1 MSDPTA
7 QTQAVPDNHTSPST
21 VPTPALNQVASVAQ
35 TALPQVPVAPVLP
48 QVPAAP
54 QTAPEPAQP
63 AKFEPTGDP
72 LLDTALDYVAGLG
85 IASTDAVIAA
95 ARDGDFGPLEAK
107 LAALGDKAKDKDRYI
122 ALAKRA
128 YEDTVRKADEHNSK
142 VTAIVHSVVGGEA
155 NWAAIQTWAS
165 AQATDEEKAQ
175 INAAFAAGGLQ
186 AKAAAD
192 YLAKAF
198 NKAGRPGVPKTPAT
212 KPEAAAAPAGDSP
225 LTARDYA
232 RQVEELSRKNRG
244 RDVSHLPEYQTLRA
258 RRLAGRAAGL

>member
-1 MSDPTA
+1 MSDP
-7 QTQAVPDNHTSPST
+7 AVPDN
-21 VPTPALNQVASVAQ
+21 TPA
-35 TALPQVPVAPVLP
+35 
-48 QVPAAP
+48 PAAP
-54 QTAPEPAQP
+54 VVPAPAAELPALSTP
-63 AKFEPTGDP
+63 PAAPAPAAPVPAPVELAPTAKFEPTGDP

-85 IASTDAVIAA
+85 IASTDPVIEA

-107 LAALGDKAKDKDRYI
+107 LAALGDKAKDKDRYL

-128 YEDTVRKADEHNSK
+128 YEDTVRKADEHNAK
-142 VTAIVHSVVGGEA
+142 VTSIVHSVVGGEA
-155 NWAAIQTWAS
+155 NWTAIQTWAS

-198 NKAGRPGVPKTPAT
+198 TKAGRPGVPKTPAT

-244 RDVSHLPEYQTLRA
+244 GDVSHLPEYQTLRA

>member
-1 MSDPTA
+1 MSDP
-7 QTQAVPDNHTSPST
+7 AVPDNTPA
-21 VPTPALNQVASVAQ
+21 PTP
-35 TALPQVPVAPVLP
+35 PVAPAPVAPPALSSP
-48 QVPAAP
+48 PAVPAPAAP
-54 QTAPEPAQP
+54 PPAPVEPAP
-63 AKFEPTGDP
+63 TAKFEPTGDP

-85 IASTDAVIAA
+85 IASTDPVIEA

-107 LAALGDKAKDKDRYI
+107 LATLGDKAKDKDRYL

-128 YEDTVRKADEHNSK
+128 YEDTVRKAEEHNAK
-142 VTAIVHSVVGGEA
+142 VTSIVHSAVGGES
-155 NWAAIQTWAS
+155 NWTAIQTWAS

-232 RQVEELSRKNRG
+232 RQVDELSRKNRG
-244 RDVSHLPEYQTLRA
+244 GDVSHLPEYQTLRA

>member
-7 QTQAVPDNHTSPST
+7 PTPTVPDSPTPPSP
-21 VPTPALNQVASVAQ
+21 VPTPAAPPAQ
-35 TALPQVPVAPVLP
+35 AAPPSLPQVPTAP
-48 QVPAAP
+48 PA
-54 QTAPEPAQP
+54 TPEPAPQ

-85 IASTDAVIAA
+85 IASTDPVIEA

-107 LAALGDKAKDKDRYI
+107 LAALGDKAKDKDRYL

-128 YEDTVRKADEHNSK
+128 YEDTVRKADEHNAK
-142 VTAIVHSVVGGEA
+142 VTSIVHSVVGGEA
-155 NWAAIQTWAS
+155 NWTAIQTWAS

-244 RDVSHLPEYQTLRA
+244 GDVSHLPEYQTLRA

>member
-1 MSDPTA
+1 MSDP
-7 QTQAVPDNHTSPST
+7 AVPDN
-21 VPTPALNQVASVAQ
+21 TPAPAS
-35 TALPQVPVAPVLP
+35 PVDPASATPSAPPVTP
-48 QVPAAP
+48 APAAP
-54 QTAPEPAQP
+54 VPAPVEPAP
-63 AKFEPTGDP
+63 TAKFEPTGDP

-85 IASTDAVIAA
+85 IASTDPVIEA

-107 LAALGDKAKDKDRYI
+107 LAALGDKAKDKDRYL

-128 YEDTVRKADEHNSK
+128 YEDTVRKTEEHNAK
-142 VTAIVHSVVGGEA
+142 VTSIVHSAVGGEA
-155 NWAAIQTWAS
+155 TWKAIQTWAS
-165 AQATDEEKAQ
+165 AQASDEEKAQ

-212 KPEAAAAPAGDSP
+212 KPEAAAAAAPAGDSP

-244 RDVSHLPEYQTLRA
+244 GDVSHLPEYQTLRA